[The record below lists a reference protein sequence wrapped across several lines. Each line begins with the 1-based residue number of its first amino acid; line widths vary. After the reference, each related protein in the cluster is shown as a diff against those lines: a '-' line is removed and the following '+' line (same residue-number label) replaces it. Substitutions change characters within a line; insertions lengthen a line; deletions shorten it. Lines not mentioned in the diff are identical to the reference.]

1 VVSRQ
6 YFRIWIVLGP
16 RLAVHVYCLLS
27 TVYCLLPPMPVI
39 AADAPEPE
47 LPSLSGEAKDIAEK
61 GVVYFRNDKFEDAK
75 KEFEKMT
82 QLVPNHPMGWVN
94 LGSAEF
100 RLGQLDD
107 AEEHLKKAVHLD
119 PTAAQGWLT
128 LGIIYYQ
135 KSNLDAGLAALSQA
149 VYLDPKNAHAHLY
162 LGVLIRKM
170 GWRDGAEDE
179 LRQAIEL
186 DENYAEAHFNL
197 AILYLEQQ
205 PQAIEL
211 ARRHY
216 YQALKLGADPDPELD
231 RVLKPPPANAVGEK
245 ER

>member
-1 VVSRQ
+1 MNDSTELVE
-6 YFRIWIVLGP
+6 VLALP
-16 RLAVHVYCLLS
+16 ILLLTVHCLLS
-27 TVYCLLPPMPVI
+27 PLGLKAGDTP
-39 AADAPEPE
+39 DGE
-47 LPSLSGEAKDIAEK
+47 LPSLSGEAKDVAEK
-61 GVVYFRNDKFEDAK
+61 GVVDFRNDKFEDAK
-75 KEFEKMT
+75 KAFEKMT
-82 QLVPNHPMGWVN
+82 QLAPSHPMGWVN

-107 AEEHLKKAVHLD
+107 AEEHLKKAVRLD

-149 VYLDPKNAHAHLY
+149 VYLDPKNARAHLY

-170 GWRDGAEDE
+170 GWLDGAQDE

-197 AILYLEQQ
+197 AVLYLEQQ

-216 YQALKLGADPDPELD
+216 YQALKLGAQPDPELD
-231 RVLKPPPANAVGEK
+231 RVLK
-245 ER
+245 RQ